1 MKIYVKASNR
11 NQYILD
17 NLVDGNKLWNPLT
30 GEYDTLSEERLEE
43 LRNPKPD
50 LLPDFKLDTSRT
62 YKNGRMWYRAVA
74 GESPEENRV
83 YRNAGRY
90 KIFINSFPNAAL
102 PYSILFLADS
112 ETGKI
117 YSKEITQGTS
127 DFRRD
132 LAELVDWLREGN
144 TIEGV

>member
-1 MKIYVKASNR
+1 MKIYIKSNR
-11 NQYILD
+11 NQHILD
-17 NLVDGNKLWNPLT
+17 NIVDGNKLWNPLT

-43 LRNPKPD
+43 LRNPKPL
-50 LLPDFKLDTSRT
+50 LLPDFKLDNSRT
-62 YKNGRMWYRAVA
+62 YKNGHMWYRSVS

-90 KIFINSFPNAAL
+90 KIFINSYPDAGL
-102 PYSILFLADS
+102 PYSILFIADS

-117 YSKEITQGTS
+117 YRKQITQGIG

-132 LAELVDWLREGN
+132 LAELVEWLREGN
-144 TIEGV
+144 TLEGV

>member
-1 MKIYVKASNR
+1 MKRYIRSNR
-11 NQYILD
+11 NQFILD
-17 NLVDGNKLWNPLT
+17 NLVDGNKIWNPLT

-43 LRNPKPD
+43 LRNPKPA

-62 YKNGRMWYRAVA
+62 YKNGKMWYRAVA
-74 GESPEENRV
+74 GEHPEENRV

-90 KIFINSFPNAAL
+90 KIFINSFPYAAL
-102 PYSILFLADS
+102 PYSILFVADS

-117 YSKEITQGTS
+117 YSQEITQSTS

-132 LAELVDWLREGN
+132 LAELVEWLKAGN
-144 TIEGV
+144 EMV